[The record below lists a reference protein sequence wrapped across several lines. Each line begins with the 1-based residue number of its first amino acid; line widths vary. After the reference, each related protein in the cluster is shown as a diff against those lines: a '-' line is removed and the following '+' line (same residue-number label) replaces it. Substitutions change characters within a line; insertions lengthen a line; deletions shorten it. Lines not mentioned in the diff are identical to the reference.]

1 MPKTQL
7 FIFMGIGIFLLG
19 LVLVF
24 FGILPGL
31 KPSRPQPFTLEIW
44 GMEDDESAWD
54 GIIRRFQEENTHIT
68 IKYTRFNEET
78 FEETLINRLAENKGP
93 DIFMLKNSSILKN
106 RDKIFP
112 LPQKELNFSSRDF
125 PKIFTE
131 KTAEDLIN
139 PKGEIIG
146 LPLFTDTLA
155 LFYNRDIFNAAGISE
170 PPKTQE
176 EIVDI
181 SRKLTQINPAAADI
195 VRSGLA
201 LGSFDNVEHALE
213 IISSFVLQKGERVI
227 NPKTGDVE
235 LREGAKDAFLFYT
248 SFADESSRNFSWT
261 SRFPNSLDAL
271 AEEKTAMAI
280 GFAKD
285 IKRVIAKN
293 PHLNLGVAPFPQ
305 PKDARLPL
313 SYTSYFFPTVS
324 NFSRHPL
331 ESWQFILFAVS
342 RDNSKEYLEKTNRPP
357 ARRDLINQKPKDPQL
372 EVFYRQSL
380 VAASWPIPDYGA
392 VNRIFGDALKSVL
405 REKNVSKATEKL
417 GNQLK
422 LLLP

>member
-1 MPKTQL
+1 MSRLTQIIAFIVFA
-7 FIFMGIGIFLLG
+7 FIFG
-19 LVLVF
+19 LILVF

-31 KPSRPQPFTLEIW
+31 KPSRPPPFTLEIW
-44 GMEDDESAWD
+44 GIEDDESVWD
-54 GIIRRFQEENTHIT
+54 GIIRRFHEENPHISVN
-68 IKYTRFNEET
+68 YTRFNEDT

-106 RDKIFP
+106 RDKIYPFP
-112 LPQKELNFSSRDF
+112 QERFKFSSRDF

-131 KTAEDLIN
+131 KTAEDLIS
-139 PKGEIIG
+139 PEGEIIG

-155 LFYNRDIFNAAGISE
+155 LFYNRDIFNAAGIAE

-213 IISSFVLQKGERVI
+213 IISALILQKGDRVI

-248 SFADESSRNFSWT
+248 SFADETNRNFSWT
-261 SRFPNSLDAL
+261 SRLPNSLDAL
-271 AEEKTAMAI
+271 ANEKTAMAI
-280 GFAKD
+280 GFARD
-285 IKRVIAKN
+285 IKRTTAKN
-293 PHLNLGVAPFPQ
+293 PHLNLGIAPFPQ

-313 SYTSYFFPTVS
+313 SYTQYFFPTVS
-324 NFSRHPL
+324 NFSRHPF
-331 ESWQFILFAVS
+331 EAWQFILFVVS
-342 RDNSKEYLEKTNRPP
+342 RDNAKEYLEKTNRAP
-357 ARRDLINQKPKDPQL
+357 ARRDLINQRPKDPQL
-372 EVFYRQSL
+372 EVFYQQSL
-380 VAASWPIPDYGA
+380 VAASWSIPDYGA
-392 VNRIFGDALKSVL
+392 VSRIFGDALKTVL
-405 REKNVSKATEKL
+405 REKDSGNAIDKL

-422 LLLP
+422 LLFP